1 MRSQINIRL
10 DPGLIEKAN
19 EIVNNNPDKFP
30 TLSQFIR
37 TAIFQ
42 LYMREKD
49 NKPIKK
55 ELEVCFLCSNL
66 LEKNA
71 ILYNDKKICKGCYL
85 SLTEEQKQILEK

>member
-1 MRSQINIRL
+1 MRIDIRIDDTL
-10 DPGLIEKAN
+10 LEKAK
-19 EIVNNNPDKFP
+19 EIINNNPEKFP

-55 ELEVCFLCSNL
+55 EIEVCFLCSNI

-85 SLTEEQKQILEK
+85 TLTEEQKLILEK